1 MIVIPISMNGALI
14 VMALAIA
21 ILSMA
26 IDLAVRLRITED
38 RGEIHG

>member
-1 MIVIPISMNGALI
+1 MIVVPISVNGAL
-14 VMALAIA
+14 VVTALAVA

-26 IDLAVRLRITED
+26 IDIAIRLRITED